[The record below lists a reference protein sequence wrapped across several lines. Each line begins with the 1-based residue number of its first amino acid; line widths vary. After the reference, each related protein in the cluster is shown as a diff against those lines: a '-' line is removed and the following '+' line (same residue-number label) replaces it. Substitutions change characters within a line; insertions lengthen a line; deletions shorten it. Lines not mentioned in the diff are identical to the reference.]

1 LKVDFVDV
9 YGRKVGL
16 SYEAILARIRK
27 EFPRARTTMGALR
40 YERYFLYR
48 VKPQT
53 RLPAR
58 HRSRKVLAREYAR
71 SLLMHGAGISYKT
84 IGNKTVGKFGA
95 GLITMRILNSLE
107 KGLIRENFKVP
118 HRA

>member
-1 LKVDFVDV
+1 
-9 YGRKVGL
+9 
-16 SYEAILARIRK
+16 
-27 EFPRARTTMGALR
+27 
-40 YERYFLYR
+40 
-48 VKPQT
+48 
-53 RLPAR
+53 
-58 HRSRKVLAREYAR
+58 
-71 SLLMHGAGISYKT
+71 MHGAGISYKT